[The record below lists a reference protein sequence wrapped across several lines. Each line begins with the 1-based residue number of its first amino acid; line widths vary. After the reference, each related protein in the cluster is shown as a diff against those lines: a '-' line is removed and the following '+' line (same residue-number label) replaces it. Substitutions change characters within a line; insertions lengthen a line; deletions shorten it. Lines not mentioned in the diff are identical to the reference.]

1 MGKRLPDQ
9 ILQMMIYYEHL
20 VFGKLRENYVYRYLC
35 DDNGCTNQINKLK
48 NDPQETIEST
58 DKS

>member
-20 VFGKLRENYVYRYLC
+20 EFGKLRENFVYRYLC
-35 DDNGCTNQINKLK
+35 DDIANGCTNYINKLK
-48 NDPQETIEST
+48 NDP
-58 DKS
+58 

>member
-35 DDNGCTNQINKLK
+35 DDIANGCTNQIKEL
-48 NDPQETIEST
+48 NDDLQETIY
-58 DKS
+58 

>member
-35 DDNGCTNQINKLK
+35 DDIANGCTNYINKLK
-48 NDPQETIEST
+48 NDPQETIY
-58 DKS
+58 